1 MRPIKLTIS
10 AFLSYAGTT
19 VIDFD
24 MFGSQ
29 GLYLIYGDTGS
40 GKTAIFDAIVYAL
53 YGETV
58 SDARDKKKL
67 RSEYAKDD
75 VMTLVE
81 LEFECQGKKYYI
93 KRSPIF
99 LRPKKSGTG
108 FTEEKPKAELIR
120 PDGSIVNGSDAVT
133 DEVNSI
139 IGLTKDQYTKIALI
153 AQGAFDGLLRA
164 KTSDRTEIFRQIFG
178 TANYDKF
185 AQELRLEANELEDA
199 IKNQRKLFD
208 QILKSVECPED
219 SPLSDTIEQVRASK
233 VFLDE
238 SVLRI
243 EELISYDKS
252 LSQQVSAKVQ
262 QWDAK
267 VIELSK
273 SISLMEKAYENSKE
287 LELAKISLE
296 QLLPSLNQ
304 AKLDNDIA
312 IAKKPALSN
321 LMNESATLKAKIQQ
335 FDALNNAITE
345 LDDIQQAIKN
355 TSEQIQSDDKLL
367 MELLDSIK
375 ADEDAL
381 KSSEDVAPEIEKCKS
396 RINRLKDTHNKV
408 KEYEKG
414 QKEAEQLAEEFL
426 AAQRLYTDAK
436 NDLEAKN
443 HLYLSAQ
450 AGILAQ
456 TLRDNVSMPCP
467 VCGST
472 SHPKL
477 AVIPHEVPTK
487 DELDQIKI
495 QVETL
500 SNNYNKASQASGSK
514 QELVQRIANELESA
528 LMEFNTT
535 SDELD
540 KLLDAENDR
549 LQLLIDTLDKNQL
562 LKNKLEKASGKKIQL
577 EKNVHD
583 LKETLSEYKG
593 KESALTNS
601 IETQRSTLDFDDK
614 IIAQDK
620 LNKLLEEI
628 SSIEKELD
636 STTEAYN
643 NYNQQKTGLESK
655 IDSLNKVVGEPID
668 INDIENLKETL
679 EKSNEE
685 LTNTKAQLSTIN
697 NRIHANESV
706 LNQLNNS
713 KKDMS
718 DYESRHR
725 LIKSIA
731 DTAFGD
737 VKEKPK
743 ISFETFYQ
751 MMYFDR
757 ILEAANIRLKKMT
770 NGQYVLR
777 RRENSGDLK
786 SKVGLD
792 IDVYDTFNGTY
803 RPANNLS
810 GGESFMASLSLALG
824 LADTIQ
830 SKAGGVQIDAMF
842 IDEGFGTLDG
852 GRLSNTV
859 EALSSLAEGQKLVGV
874 ISHVEDLRRSI
885 PRQLIVTKTVHT
897 GSQVSCV
904 LD

>member
-10 AFLSYAGTT
+10 AFLSYANTT

-24 MFGSQ
+24 MFGHQ

-67 RSEYAKDD
+67 RSEYASDD
-75 VMTLVE
+75 VMTQVE

-93 KRSPIF
+93 KRNPYF
-99 LRPKKSGTG
+99 RRLRKNGAGT
-108 FTEEKPKAELIR
+108 TDEKPKAELIR
-120 PDGSIVNGSDAVT
+120 PDESMVSGSDAVT
-133 DEVNSI
+133 DEINHI

-178 TANYDKF
+178 TANYDRF
-185 AQELRLEANELEDA
+185 AQELRIEANELEDA

-219 SPLSDTIEQVRASK
+219 SPLYDTIQLVKASK

-238 SVLRI
+238 SVTRI
-243 EELISYDKS
+243 EELIAYDKT
-252 LSQQVSAKVQ
+252 LAKTAATKVNEC
-262 QWDAK
+262 DTK
-267 VIELSK
+267 VIELSN

-287 LELAKISLE
+287 LESAKVSLSE
-296 QLLPSLNQ
+296 LIPSLKQ
-304 AKLDNDIA
+304 AKTDNDNALI
-312 IAKKPALSN
+312 KKPELSN
-321 LMNESATLKAKIQQ
+321 LINESAILKTKIEQ
-335 FDALNNAITE
+335 FDALSKSIEELANTQKSISSLNEQILVDEKTIAE
-345 LDDIQQAIKN
+345 LDDL
-355 TSEQIQSDDKLL
+355 IQSY
-367 MELLDSIK
+367 ET
-375 ADEDAL
+375 AL
-381 KSSEDVAPEIEKCKS
+381 KSAEDVAPEIEKCKA
-396 RINRLKDTHNKV
+396 RINKLNDITNKAQ
-408 KEYEKG
+408 EYEKS
-414 QKEAEQLAEEFL
+414 QKEADSLAKEFIK
-426 AAQRLYTDAK
+426 AQQIYAEAK
-436 NDLEAKN
+436 NELEVKN

-450 AGILAQ
+450 AGVLAKD
-456 TLRDNVSMPCP
+456 LADNMPCP

-477 AVIPHEVPTK
+477 AAIPHEVPTK
-487 DELDQIKI
+487 DELEQLKI

-500 SNNYNKASQASGSK
+500 SDNYNNASQTSGSMK
-514 QELVQRIANELESA
+514 DITKRIQNELESA
-528 LMEFNTT
+528 LKEFNTT
-535 SDELD
+535 ADELN
-540 KLLDAENDR
+540 KLLDTEYNRLER
-549 LQLLIDTLDKNQL
+549 LQCTLNEIQL
-562 LKNKLEKASGKKIQL
+562 LKNKLENASCQKNQL
-577 EKNVHD
+577 MQELHKRKENLSGHKSNESLYQD
-583 LKETLSEYKG
+583 LIKQQKQS
-593 KESALTNS
+593 
-601 IETQRSTLDFDDK
+601 LDFDDK
-614 IIAQDK
+614 KVAQDR
-620 LNKLLEEI
+620 LNVLSIEI
-628 SSIEKELD
+628 SSIEKAID
-636 STTEAYN
+636 DTFKVYN
-643 NYNQQKTGLESK
+643 QLNQQKASIEAK
-655 IDSLNKVVGEPID
+655 IESLNKVVGEPVD
-668 INDIENLKETL
+668 INNIENLKKEFDEL
-679 EKSNEE
+679 NEE
-685 LTNTKAQLSTIN
+685 LTNVKGVFNTIN
-697 NRIHANESV
+697 NRIYANEGI
-706 LNQLNNS
+706 LKQLNDS

-718 DYESRHR
+718 DYENRHR

-770 NGQYVLR
+770 GGQYALQR
-777 RRENSGDLK
+777 RSNSGDLK

-885 PRQLIVTKTVHT
+885 PRQLIITKTAHA
-897 GSQVSCV
+897 GSHVTPV
-904 LD
+904 PD

>member
-24 MFGSQ
+24 LFGSQ

-219 SPLSDTIEQVRASK
+219 SPLSDIIEQVRASK

-252 LSQQVSAKVQ
+252 LSQQVSNKVQ

-396 RINRLKDTHNKV
+396 RINRLKDIHNKV
-408 KEYEKG
+408 KEYEKS

-426 AAQRLYTDAK
+426 AAQRLYTEAK

-456 TLRDNVSMPCP
+456 TLRDNASMPCP

-477 AVIPHEVPTK
+477 AIIPHEVPTK
-487 DELDQIKI
+487 DELDQLKI

-514 QELVQRIANELESA
+514 QELVQRIANELELA

-535 SDELD
+535 SGELD

-549 LQLLIDTLDKNQL
+549 LQLLIDALDKNQL

-620 LNKLLEEI
+620 LSKLLEEI